1 MKSMMI
7 AAALMVAAC
16 SPAPES
22 NGNGQAEPDVA
33 TMPANH
39 AAMTT
44 TASDSA
50 ATRGYK
56 ASMQSMMTDAP
67 PYSGDP
73 DLDFMRQMRVHHVA
87 AVAMSKV
94 ELAEGKDPTARALA
108 ERVIAAQEAE
118 IAEIDAWL
126 VAAEAAKDAAR

>member
-1 MKSMMI
+1 MRMTTVAM
-7 AAALMVAAC
+7 AVLVAAC
-16 SPAPES
+16 SPAPEAS
-22 NGNGQAEPDVA
+22 DNGQAGGDAA

-67 PYSGDP
+67 PYTGNADV
-73 DLDFMRQMRVHHVA
+73 DFMQQMRVHHEA
-87 AVAMSKV
+87 AVAMSKT
-94 ELAEGKDPTARALA
+94 ELAEGKDPVARALA
-108 ERVIAAQEAE
+108 QKVIAAQQAE
-118 IAEIDAWL
+118 IAEIDRWL
-126 VAAEAAKDAAR
+126 ATARATPAR